1 MPRIVLASSS
11 PWRRDLLSRLGQ
23 PFTCASP
30 EIDESPRPD
39 ETPDALVHRLAL
51 AKAQRLADDFPQHLI
66 IGSDQVAVFAGRVLG
81 KPHTEERARAQLRTF
96 SGQRVRFLT
105 GLALIDTLSGSHR
118 VSHEHYD
125 VVFRQLSDAEI
136 DAYIAREQPLDSAGS
151 FRMEGLGITLF
162 ERLEGDDPNT
172 LIGLPLIRLCQ
183 WLREAGLDPLLG
195 AQTGAANTDSVNTD
209 SFNTDSFNTTPAQ
222 GS

>member
-1 MPRIVLASSS
+1 MSRIVLASSS
-11 PWRRDLLSRLGQ
+11 PWRRDLLSRLGL

-30 EIDESPRPD
+30 DIDERPLAN
-39 ETPDALVHRLAL
+39 EPPSALVHRLAL

-66 IGSDQVAVFAGRVLG
+66 IGSDQVAIFADQILG
-81 KPHTEERARAQLRTF
+81 KPHSGQRAREQLRSF

-105 GLALIDTLSGSHR
+105 GLALIDSRRGSHR
-118 VSHEHYD
+118 VTHEHYD
-125 VVFRQLSDAEI
+125 VIFRQLSEAEI
-136 DAYIAREQPLDSAGS
+136 ETYVAREQPLDSAGS

-183 WLREAGLDPLLG
+183 WLREAGADPL
-195 AQTGAANTDSVNTD
+195 SM
-209 SFNTDSFNTTPAQ
+209 
-222 GS
+222 